1 MKIVAPPVKNS
12 SSLLIFG
19 GRDIDHIFVCGQWKT
34 DLVENPPESKTETK
48 SKLEKIPFKRMP
60 KMMGLSS
67 MASLLKHRIESFAK
81 SCVRA
86 I

>member
-34 DLVENPPESKTETK
+34 DLVENPPESKTDAK
-48 SKLEKIPFKRMP
+48 YKLEKIPFKRIP

-67 MASLLKHRIESFAK
+67 MASLLKHRVSQPTE
-81 SCVRA
+81 
-86 I
+86 